1 MPFVSYLYGMLEYS
15 FLAAFL
21 CLMCQSHAFFAG
33 HNGNGTIALS
43 YAYKCTDLLKRRRRE
58 GKEYKMI
65 LTREK

>member
-1 MPFVSYLYGMLEYS
+1 MLEYS